1 MKTNRQGAKVAKK
14 KQGSREQGAG
24 GKFLN
29 PVPNAD
35 EWLEIGKIVA
45 PQGLSGE
52 LRVYPESDFPERFE
66 VPGTRWLWHPG
77 DQEPQPVELLS
88 GRYVE
93 GKNLCIISLAGVTNR
108 NDAEALRD
116 YKLMVPASDR
126 PQLGEDE
133 YHVTDLIGMLVFMQ
147 ESGELVGEVVDVIPA
162 GNFLLEVK
170 LHQQNPDVESET
182 SQPQSPKKLLIPF
195 VKAIAP
201 VVDLPSRRIEITP
214 PPGLLELAIG

>member
-29 PVPNAD
+29 PLPNPN

-45 PQGLSGE
+45 PQGLAGE

-77 DQEPQPVELLS
+77 DQEPQPIELLS

-93 GKNLCIISLAGVTNR
+93 GKNLCIISLAGVKNR

-147 ESGELVGEVVDVIPA
+147 DSGELVGEVVDVIPA

-170 LHQQNPDVESET
+170 LHQPNQAVQSEKSPPK
-182 SQPQSPKKLLIPF
+182 SQKNLLIPF

-201 VVDLPSRRIEITP
+201 VVDIESRRIEITP